1 MANETES
8 RVVELQFNNRQFEA
22 NVSQTLKT
30 LDNLKESL
38 KFEGAEQGFKDLDAA
53 ADKLDLSKL
62 DANVE
67 KLANRFTLLGTAA
80 DLVRNKIVG
89 VADSMISTT
98 ASTLTS
104 FSAVANLGSAWDQYA
119 EKTSSVQ
126 TIMAATRQEFAET
139 GNQMEIVESEL
150 DKLTWFTDETSHKF
164 LDLVNNIGKFTSNNI
179 GLHSAVDEMMG
190 IATWASISGA
200 STTEAA
206 RAMYNLSQ
214 AMSMGALTLNDWKSI
229 ENANMATVE
238 FKQTAIDTAV
248 ELGTLTEVTDGVY
261 QAMNGAEVTI
271 ENFRETLTDSK
282 WLNNNVLEATL
293 TKYGGFSTKLNAL
306 YENLNASGTVYTST
320 LLDMIEAEKS
330 GADYTET
337 FNEVLESTGV
347 SAETLKGAIETLASE
362 ENDLGYRAFKAS
374 QETKTFGEAIDYVRT
389 AVTSGWA
396 QSFETI
402 FGNYEEAKALWTGF
416 ADTLYDIFVA
426 SGETRNAILDLWK
439 AAGGRDA
446 LFGTEEMTGII
457 QNLAAAFETIIGP
470 AKAAWENIFP
480 PLSVR
485 DMAAY
490 LLGFTEWLRGLTEQF
505 GLSEEAGRGLEI
517 VLTGLLSPLKLFVF
531 ILKLAGIAITYL
543 FAGIGIVSDKILSF
557 IAAIYD
563 GTISLKELIAN
574 SLAARI
580 AIVVLGAAALLAV
593 APILALGYG
602 ILTLIDYISSFD
614 SFGDWLNQ
622 MRAAHPVIN
631 TVVSVIERFINA
643 VINIPS
649 TLRNVASSFVDFLT
663 QFDSLGGLLA
673 GLAMA
678 FVGFGKNIV
687 QGLVMGIASGI
698 SWAVSAVVS
707 VFTALKTAFMSA
719 AGIHS
724 PSIIFMAF
732 GVLIIAGLVIGILS
746 ALAEVFAAGGSIGD
760 ALISGFSKKNVVA
773 TFKLIGDG
781 IITVVKGIIFVLA
794 AIPYAVYLGVRAF
807 IDFIRGTDT
816 LKASLSNTQGV
827 FSRFGQKLL
836 EIFSTIRDIGSKSLA
851 KVRQFLEPVNNF
863 FKRFFDN
870 LTAGQIVVFAISV
883 ALITLSVSISKLLKG
898 FSGLGPAVTGLL
910 ESLGGLVDSLS
921 AVPKAFAAL
930 KRAEAFKTYAVSI
943 AILAGSLII
952 LAGAC
957 SGDNMENIIRAGIA
971 LGVLAAGILA
981 FSAILALIT
990 KISSEMPKFSFA
1002 ILGLAVAVGVLSR
1015 IFSEMQGIEVTV
1027 QGLIS
1032 FLLMCSVMIGM
1043 MVVID
1048 KLVDNAISGGM
1059 SMLLL
1064 AMSIK
1069 TLCKAFIDLNKDLQ
1083 DLGSGAELW
1092 ESIGAFAAIC
1102 LALGAL
1108 MVAMSSVDVK
1118 SGIGALAGIL
1128 ALKMIIS
1135 ILAGLNESVKGL
1147 TAENAWGQL
1156 LVLLPTILE
1165 IGAFLLIIAFSLKLA
1180 GNALL
1185 TAGIGMLAGIFALK
1199 MALATFTNMT
1209 QEELQQALPGVQMLG
1224 KFLAEVAAA
1233 IGLMTLVWGVLSIL
1247 GADFKGLGR
1256 SFLSL
1261 SLAIGIL
1268 VGCMKLMEALD
1279 PSTIELFAGV
1289 LEGLMVFMGIAV
1301 LLAGFAKDAH
1311 KGINA
1316 IRNFMIAFVA
1326 CVAILTL
1333 FQTKD
1338 GNELLMPMLSIC
1350 AGIISL
1356 AVALF
1361 AASKLTEKVKMAPI
1375 IAMIVGMAVLSAT
1388 LIILSRFPWEN
1399 VAASG
1404 AAMTAALLSFA
1415 YVLKVLSDMDEMKPK
1430 EILTTIFLLVS
1441 VMGILAAS
1449 VYSLMLL
1456 SSIPWESLVASAGS
1470 LVAMLLTMGHVCNT
1484 LAGLGSDA
1492 VNAVIGA
1499 AAMTI
1504 LAVDLLGMALAL
1516 QMLNGLDMVMMLVSA
1531 ATLSAMLL
1539 AMGGVCR
1546 ILGGLGSDA
1555 VAAVIGAAAMTILVV
1570 DILGLVLALHM
1581 LNGLD
1586 MTMMLV
1592 SAGVLLIL
1600 LSVMAL
1606 VCAVLAGLGATAVMA
1621 VIGAAAMT
1629 ILVVDIL
1636 GLALALA
1643 MLNGLDMTMMLVSA
1657 GVLVALL
1664 AVMAGIVALLSL
1676 LGPMVIAAIPA
1687 ALAMT
1692 ILAADM
1698 IIMAVALSMLNTL
1711 DMNALVTSAL
1721 VLGGLMVALGV
1732 VVALLSLLGPMV
1744 LAAIPA
1750 AIAMTILA
1758 ADLLIV
1764 AQALSMLN
1772 DLDMEAMTQS
1782 AISLAIVMGAMT
1794 AIVAVL
1800 SLLGT
1805 MAPLAIAGAIAMTI
1819 LAADLLI
1826 VAKALSMLNGLDM
1839 AAMQQSAISLA
1850 IVMGAM
1856 TAIVAVLS
1864 FLGVAAPLAIAGAI
1878 AMTILAADLL
1888 IVAQA
1893 FSMLNTLDMQTMTQ
1907 SAISLGIIMAA
1918 MVGIVTVLGLIG
1930 TLSAAAIVGAIAMT
1944 ILSAD
1949 LVIIAQ
1955 ALAMIAV
1962 YDPAVIQQAAMTML
1976 ATITS
1981 LVGVSVLLA
1990 TVSPAALIGAA
2001 TLLAMAVALQSIGRA
2016 CLTFAAQTA
2025 TIDEDMQRVVD
2036 AISTLGGLDETAPKK
2051 AEDIISVLT
2060 LSLSDAISTM
2070 RTTIEPEMEDAG
2082 EYFIQGLEN
2091 GLSDTSGVYA
2101 ASYALGD
2108 AIYMGLA
2115 DRLGIHSP
2123 STVGEYEGA
2132 MYDAGVSQGLDGSS
2146 GTVYNSAANVGQAA
2160 SDGMESKVGESQS
2173 AGQLHGEAF
2182 DGGIDSTQPGAYV
2195 SGQNEAQAGING
2207 ALSMTGS
2214 ASAAGSTLG
2223 SALYNAFMSFVN
2235 TIKSGLERLAGAAGD
2250 NIIGTTARSLA
2261 SKIGGMFGGV
2271 SSSANAAGEDA
2282 GNAFGSGL
2290 FASLKQS
2297 VADAKEKI
2305 FGDGED
2311 PFGINNILEEV
2322 KEATNGGENSGGGGS
2337 PGGGGGSGGSGGG
2350 SGGSSEDIEEEED
2363 AAADLIVTLDELN
2376 DKEKQFAAM
2385 VADTSEA
2392 LDAGT
2397 ISQEEWNKKIEDGLD
2412 NLSIESGW
2420 LQDLVYRYKDGFVS
2434 ASEFNSELQEIAS
2447 SVRSASVRE
2456 WVAEL
2461 TALYKEGKLSME
2473 EYNARVDEIISKS
2486 EEEARSIEE
2495 LNEAL
2500 QNGTIKLDE
2509 YNQARA
2515 KLADQAASQAQ
2526 AARYL
2531 VIKNS
2536 IDALT
2541 DAYNKGELSQ
2551 EAYEVQ
2557 VQKLLDTRDE
2567 EVRSLEDLNYALQAG
2582 TISMDDYA
2590 SAFQKVVDQNEKAI
2604 AQAKEDELRNTI
2616 LGIGTASTDTSTAI
2630 GIQQKSIKQI
2640 INAYKEGTI
2649 SAEEYYQTLQKLAQ
2663 QSGEG
2668 TAAEA
2673 IASVEEEIRKLTATY
2688 DAGQIGFGEY
2698 CKAVDS
2704 VISQNGREQRSLEE
2718 LRKFLTDGTI
2728 SINEYNEALKAIQTQ
2743 QEKDAIE
2750 TAKNNVLGQLAELQ
2764 RKLAEGELTLAEY
2777 NGIIQSVIDETK
2789 KETRTVTE
2797 LNQALKQG
2805 AIDSN
2810 EYAKAISNLAIQEKA
2825 AQLVAENAKVAEQ
2838 IELLRGRYERSEI
2851 TLKEYKQL
2859 INDVISAR
2867 NKETRSIADLDKALA
2882 NNLITLD
2889 EYNEAVRAIYAQEQE
2904 ASQAEINLNNTA
2916 AIYGLRKEYE
2926 AGTITLEE
2934 YVHQLGLLSDKTRE
2948 EQRSLEQLE
2957 YLLQHSLITNE
2968 EYIEAVKA
2976 INAQEKERDKVA
2988 KEGATAIAMEEISVA
3003 YQEGKMSL
3011 QEYNAAIQKAQ
3022 ENADRETRS
3031 IEELKRALHSG
3042 TIDVNEFATAIKNL
3056 AEQEESD
3063 KQANRDRSIRAQIH
3077 NIWVEYEKGAI
3088 SEEEYLDGVDK
3099 IIRLSKKETRTLKE
3113 LDYQLQNNLITYDE
3127 YNTAIQELY
3136 EADNDLTL
3144 SLKEMAEQ
3152 ERNTGKRSNEFAKVL
3167 KRVTIDTWGFSD
3179 ALLDVSTVLRFTGRT
3194 FLNFY
3199 DTLDSN
3205 PTLAEAFGVT
3215 EFVNGTDAA
3224 IQATE
3229 QLMLDFYKMQ
3239 NPTDLAIQE
3248 IENYGDIAVEVLD
3261 ELKDAWVDYVE
3272 TAYNAIMGNYD
3283 VFNAPGWF
3291 EKEILSPDKLL
3302 ENQNMY
3308 IEGERSFVEKM
3319 GDLAGKLDS
3328 EMWMSLYEGGSKNLE
3343 QVIAFWQMTDE
3354 ELAAFNEG
3362 QEKLREYAKQNAEKL
3377 ASISVMVYQDAG
3389 YDAIQAFVHSSA
3401 DAVDIPTVEEEAQ
3414 QIGKD
3419 IGDTI
3424 GESMAEEV
3432 KVRFTEDMLKMSY
3445 GTLLKLFEK
3454 GIININEACEL
3465 MFAKPDEY
3473 LWTLDDYSIDEGFF
3487 TEQGIKYIRAIFDG
3501 TASEVEEAHE
3511 NLVMGVTALTPYDED
3526 LSYSSGT
3533 QIGEYFDQGI
3543 ATAVETY
3550 IEYAVS
3556 AVEKLADAM
3565 IEKLEEKIKEA
3576 QARLMSSSGIY
3587 TMSLAGSVSVG
3598 SITASEFSTAVSELA
3613 DRVYDAAENLQENV
3627 TNVNEN
3633 NSKFTSVT
3641 VNQNIDA
3648 QPQDAYII
3656 AQQTGNTIRGA
3667 LRKT

>member
-38 KFEGAEQGFKDLDAA
+38 KFEGAEKGFKDLDAA

-62 DANVE
+62 EANVE
-67 KLANRFTLLGTAA
+67 KLAGRFTLLGTAA

-139 GNQMEIVESEL
+139 GNQMQVVESEL

-200 STTEAA
+200 NTTEAA

-248 ELGTLTEVTDGVY
+248 ELGTLTKVMDGVY
-261 QAMNGAEVTI
+261 QATNGAEVTI

-293 TKYGGFSTKLNAL
+293 TKYGGFATKLNAL
-306 YENLNASGTVYTST
+306 YENLNSSGTVYTST
-320 LLDMIEAEKS
+320 LLDMIEAQKN
-330 GADYTET
+330 GTDYTEA
-337 FNEVLESTGV
+337 FNEVLEATGV
-347 SAETLKGAIETLASE
+347 SAESLRDAIETLASE

-446 LFGTEEMTGII
+446 LFGTEEMTGIV
-457 QNLAAAFETIIGP
+457 QNLAAAFETVIGP

-480 PLSVR
+480 PLSLR
-485 DMAAY
+485 DTAAY
-490 LLGFTEWLRGLTEQF
+490 LLGFTEWLRSLTEQF

-517 VLTGLLSPLKLFVF
+517 VLTGLLSPLKLVAFLLRMGGTAAF
-531 ILKLAGIAITYL
+531 YL
-543 FAGIGIVSDKILSF
+543 FSAIANLVDEVLSF

-563 GTISLKELIAN
+563 GTISLADFIAG
-574 SLAARI
+574 STAAKV
-580 AIVVLGAAALLAV
+580 AIALLGFA
-593 APILALGYG
+593 AGLALSPIIALGFG
-602 ILTLIDYISSFD
+602 ILKLLEYTSNFD

-631 TVVSVIERFINA
+631 TVVGVIERFINA
-643 VINIPS
+643 VTNIPS
-649 TLRNVASSFVDFLT
+649 TLRNAASSFVDFIT
-663 QFDSLGGLLA
+663 QFDSWGGLLA

-678 FVGFGKNIV
+678 FIGFGKNIV
-687 QGLVMGIASGI
+687 QGLVMGIASGV
-698 SWAVSAVVS
+698 SWAVSAIVN

-724 PSIIFMAF
+724 PSVVFMAF
-732 GVLIIAGLVIGILS
+732 GILIIAGLVIGILS

-760 ALISGFSKKNVVA
+760 ALISGFSKKNVIA
-773 TFKLIGDG
+773 TFKLLGDG

-816 LKASLSNTQGV
+816 LKASLANAQGV
-827 FSRFGQKLL
+827 FARFGQKLL
-836 EIFSTIRDIGSKSLA
+836 EIFSMMGDLGSNALA
-851 KVRQFLEPVNNF
+851 RVKQFLEPVNNF

-883 ALITLSVSISKLLKG
+883 AFITLSVSISKLLKG
-898 FSGLGPAVTGLL
+898 FSGLGSAVTGLIK
-910 ESLGGLVDSLS
+910 SLGGLVDSLS

-943 AILAGSLII
+943 AILAGSLVI

-957 SGDNMENIIRAGIA
+957 SGDNMENIIRAGAAFGI
-971 LGVLAAGILA
+971 LAAGILA

-990 KISSEMPKFSFA
+990 KISSEMPRFSFA

-1015 IFSEMQGIEVTV
+1015 AFSEMQGIKTTAAGV
-1027 QGLIS
+1027 IS
-1032 FLLMCSVMIGM
+1032 FLGMCLVMIGM
-1043 MVVID
+1043 MVAID

-1069 TLCKAFIDLNKDLQ
+1069 TLCRAFIDLNKDLQ
-1083 DLGSGAELW
+1083 ELGSGAELW

-1135 ILAGLNESVKGL
+1135 ILADLNESVKGL
-1147 TAENAWGQL
+1147 TAESAWGQL

-1165 IGAFLLIIAFSLKLA
+1165 IGAFLLLIAVSLKIA

-1199 MALATFTNMT
+1199 MALSTFANMT
-1209 QEELQQALPGVQMLG
+1209 QEELQQALPGIELLGSFLG
-1224 KFLAEVAAA
+1224 KLG
-1233 IGLMTLVWGVLSIL
+1233 IGLAALITVWGLLTSKWVKADFAGFGRSMISLSI
-1247 GADFKGLGR
+1247 
-1256 SFLSL
+1256 
-1261 SLAIGIL
+1261 AIGIL
-1268 VGCMKLMEALD
+1268 IGCMKLMEALD
-1279 PSTIELFAGV
+1279 PSTIELFAGT

-1301 LLAGFAKDAH
+1301 LLAGLAKDAH

-1350 AGIISL
+1350 FGLISL

-1375 IAMIVGMAVLSAT
+1375 IAMLTGMVLLSAS
-1388 LIILSRFPWEN
+1388 LIILSRLPWEN

-1415 YVLKVLSDMDEMKPK
+1415 YVLKVLSDMTAMNWK
-1430 EILTTIFLLVS
+1430 EVLTTVFILAS
-1441 VMGILAAS
+1441 VMAALAAS
-1449 VYSLMLL
+1449 VYSIMLL
-1456 SSIPWESLVASAGS
+1456 SSIPWESLITSAGS
-1470 LVAMLLTMGHVCNT
+1470 LVAMLLTMGHVCKT

-1492 VNAVIGA
+1492 KSAVIGA

-1516 QMLNGLDMVMMLVSA
+1516 QMLNGLDLVSMA
-1531 ATLSAMLL
+1531 VSAGLLSGMLL
-1539 AMGGVCR
+1539 VMGGVCR
-1546 ILGGLGSDA
+1546 ILGGLSSDA

-1570 DILGLVLALHM
+1570 DILGLVLALQM

-1592 SAGVLLIL
+1592 SAGTLLVLLG
-1600 LSVMAL
+1600 VMAL
-1606 VCAVLAGLGATAVMA
+1606 ICTVLGGLGATAVMA
-1621 VIGAAAMT
+1621 VVGAAAMT
-1629 ILVVDIL
+1629 ILAVDL
-1636 GLALALA
+1636 MAMAVALS
-1643 MLNGLDMTMMLVSA
+1643 MLNGLDMNSMVASA
-1657 GVLVALL
+1657 VALAIL
-1664 AVMAGIVALLSL
+1664 MAEMAIIVALLSA
-1676 LGPMVIAAIPA
+1676 LGPMLAMAILGA
-1687 ALAMT
+1687 VSMT

-1698 IIMAVALSMLNTL
+1698 VIMAVALSMLNGL
-1711 DMNALVTSAL
+1711 DMNAMVTSAL
-1721 VLGGLMVALGV
+1721 ALGALLLEMGV
-1732 VVALLSLLGPMV
+1732 IVGLLSLLGPM
-1744 LAAIPA
+1744 LATAILGA
-1750 AIAMTILA
+1750 VAMTILA

-1772 DLDMEAMTQS
+1772 GLDMETMTQS
-1782 AISLAIVMGAMT
+1782 ALSLAIVMGALAVVV
-1794 AIVAVL
+1794 AIL
-1800 SLLGT
+1800 SIFGT
-1805 MAPLAIAGAIAMTI
+1805 TAPLAIVGA
-1819 LAADLLI
+1819 L
-1826 VAKALSMLNGLDM
+1826 
-1839 AAMQQSAISLA
+1839 
-1850 IVMGAM
+1850 
-1856 TAIVAVLS
+1856 
-1864 FLGVAAPLAIAGAI
+1864 

-1888 IVAQA
+1888 IVAQSL
-1893 FSMLNTLDMQTMTQ
+1893 SMLNGLDMETMTQ
-1907 SAISLGIIMAA
+1907 SAISLAIIMGV
-1918 MVGIVTVLGLIG
+1918 MVGIVAVL
-1930 TLSAAAIVGAIAMT
+1930 GAIAALAAAALVGAVALT

-1955 ALAMIAV
+1955 ALATIAA
-1962 YDPAVIQQAAMTML
+1962 YDPASVQQAAMTML

-1981 LVGVSVLLA
+1981 LVGVSVMLA
-1990 TVSPAALIGAA
+1990 AVSPAALAGAA
-2001 TLLAMAVALQSIGRA
+2001 TLLAMAIALQSIGQA
-2016 CLTFAAQTA
+2016 CVTFAAQTA
-2025 TIDEDMQRVVD
+2025 TIDQDMDRLMNAIASIGNLEKDGPQKAKD
-2036 AISTLGGLDETAPKK
+2036 AIKAIQDALLQSIDTMILVVTPKMQLAGG
-2051 AEDIISVLT
+2051 
-2060 LSLSDAISTM
+2060 
-2070 RTTIEPEMEDAG
+2070 
-2082 EYFIQGLEN
+2082 YFVQGLVN
-2091 GLSDTSGVYA
+2091 GMAMASASVYTAGYGLGDSLYEGVANRLVINSPSAVGQWLGQMFGLGTAQGTASMASANYSAGAIDGASAAQGA
-2101 ASYALGD
+2101 ASMA
-2108 AIYMGLA
+2108 
-2115 DRLGIHSP
+2115 P
-2123 STVGEYEGA
+2123 
-2132 MYDAGVSQGLDGSS
+2132 
-2146 GTVYNSAANVGQAA
+2146 AN
-2160 SDGMESKVGESQS
+2160 ET
-2173 AGQLHGEAF
+2173 AGQL
-2182 DGGIDSTQPGAYV
+2182 DGASVASGVDSQQAAAYGAGGNVGYQAAA
-2195 SGQNEAQAGING
+2195 GANAQTPA
-2207 ALSMTGS
+2207 A
-2214 ASAAGSTLG
+2214 ASAGNNLG
-2223 SALYNAFMSFVN
+2223 TSLWNAFMSWVN
-2235 TIKSGLERLAGAAGD
+2235 KIKAGLQKLGAALKGTEIGEKAMEEVSKVTAAFDSIGDGGGGLSDFISGAKDALAGLADEVLNTDDLLSGLKDTLGD
-2250 NIIGTTARSLA
+2250 
-2261 SKIGGMFGGV
+2261 MP
-2271 SSSANAAGEDA
+2271 
-2282 GNAFGSGL
+2282 SG
-2290 FASLKQS
+2290 
-2297 VADAKEKI
+2297 
-2305 FGDGED
+2305 
-2311 PFGINNILEEV
+2311 
-2322 KEATNGGENSGGGGS
+2322 GGGGS
-2337 PGGGGGSGGSGGG
+2337 PGGGGGSGGGSGGSGGG
-2350 SGGSSEDIEEEED
+2350 SGGSSEAIEEEED
-2363 AAADLIVTLDELN
+2363 AAANLIVTLDELN

-2385 VADTSEA
+2385 VADSSKA
-2392 LDAGT
+2392 LEDGT
-2397 ISQEEWNKKIEDGLD
+2397 ISQEEWNKKIEDSLD

-2420 LQDLVYRYKDGFVS
+2420 LQDLVYRYKDGYVS

-2447 SVRSASVRE
+2447 SVRSASVKE

-2461 TALYKEGKLSME
+2461 TYLYKEGKLSLE
-2473 EYNARVDEIISKS
+2473 EYNARVDEIIAKS

-2515 KLADQAASQAQ
+2515 KLADQAAAQAQ

-2536 IDALT
+2536 IDVLT

-2551 EAYEVQ
+2551 EAYEAQ

-2567 EVRSLEDLNYALQAG
+2567 EVRSLEELNYALQAG

-2590 SAFQKVVDQNEKAI
+2590 SAFQKVVDQNEKAA
-2604 AQAKEDELRNTI
+2604 AQAKEDELRNAI
-2616 LGIGTASTDTSTAI
+2616 LGIGVASTDTSTAI
-2630 GIQQKSIKQI
+2630 GVQEKSMEAI
-2640 INAYKEGTI
+2640 INAYREGAI
-2649 SAEEYYQTLQKLAQ
+2649 SAEEYYQALQKLVQ
-2663 QSGEG
+2663 QSGEA
-2668 TAAEA
+2668 TAAEVTA
-2673 IASVEEEIRKLTATY
+2673 DVEEEIRKLTAAY

-2718 LRKFLTDGTI
+2718 LRQLLTDGVI
-2728 SINEYNEALKAIQTQ
+2728 SVNEYNEALKAIQSQ
-2743 QEKDAIE
+2743 QAEDAAEAAEK
-2750 TAKNNVLGQLAELQ
+2750 NVIGQLAELQ
-2764 RKLAEGELTLAEY
+2764 RKLADGELTLAEY
-2777 NGIIQSVIDETK
+2777 NVAVQSVIDETQ
-2789 KETRTVTE
+2789 KETRTVAE
-2797 LNQALKQG
+2797 LNQALNQG
-2805 AIDSN
+2805 AIDSD
-2810 EYAKAISNLAIQEKA
+2810 EYAKAISDLAAQEEA
-2825 AQLVAENAKVAEQ
+2825 AQLAAENQKVAEQ
-2838 IELLRGRYERSEI
+2838 IEFLRGRYERNEI
-2851 TLKEYKQL
+2851 TLQEYKQL
-2859 INDVISAR
+2859 VDNVVSAR
-2867 NKETRSIADLDKALA
+2867 GRETRSIADLDRALA

-2889 EYNEAVRAIYAQEQE
+2889 EYNQAVRTIYEQEQE
-2904 ASQAEINLNNTA
+2904 ANQAEINLNNTA

-2926 AGTITLEE
+2926 AGTITFEE
-2934 YVHQLGLLSDKTRE
+2934 YVHQLGLLADKTKE

-2976 INAQEKERDKVA
+2976 INAQEKERDKAA
-2988 KEGATAIAMEEISVA
+2988 KEGATAMAMQEITAA

-3011 QEYNAAIQKAQ
+3011 QAYNAAIQKAQ
-3022 ENADRETRS
+3022 ENAERETRS
-3031 IEELKRALHSG
+3031 IEELKRALRTG
-3042 TIDVNEFATAIKNL
+3042 TIDVNEFASAIKKL
-3056 AEQEESD
+3056 AEQDESD
-3063 KQANRDRSIRAQIH
+3063 RQANLDRSVRAQIH
-3077 NIWVEYEKGAI
+3077 SIWLEFEQGAI
-3088 SEEEYLDGVDK
+3088 SEEEYLEGVDK
-3099 IIRLSKKETRTLKE
+3099 IIRLSKRETRTLKE

-3127 YNTAIQELY
+3127 YNTAVQELY
-3136 EADNDLTL
+3136 AQDNDLTL

-3152 ERNTGKRSNEFAKVL
+3152 ERETGKRSNEFAKIL

-3199 DTLDSN
+3199 DALDEN
-3205 PTLAEAFGVT
+3205 PGLAEAFGIT

-3224 IQATE
+3224 VQATE

-3248 IENYGDIAVEVLD
+3248 IENYGDIAADVLED
-3261 ELKDAWVDYVE
+3261 LKEAWVDYVGV
-3272 TAYNAIMGNYD
+3272 AYNAIMGNYD

-3302 ENQNMY
+3302 ENQDMY

-3319 GDLAGKLDS
+3319 EDLAGRLDS

-3362 QEKLREYAKQNAEKL
+3362 QEKLREYARQNAEKL
-3377 ASISVMVYQDAG
+3377 AAISVMVYQDAG

-3401 DAVDIPTVEEEAQ
+3401 DAVDIPTVEQQAQ
-3414 QIGKD
+3414 QIGKE
-3419 IGDTI
+3419 IGDTV
-3424 GESMAEEV
+3424 GETMAEEV
-3432 KVRFTEDMLKMSY
+3432 KIRFTEDMLQMSF
-3445 GTLLKLFEK
+3445 GTLLKLFQE
-3454 GIININEACEL
+3454 GIISVNEACEL
-3465 MFAKPDEY
+3465 IFAKPEEY
-3473 LWTLDDYSIDEGFF
+3473 LSTLDDYSIDESFF
-3487 TEQGIKYIRAIFDG
+3487 TEQGIKYVRAIFDG
-3501 TASEVEEAHE
+3501 TASEVETAHE
-3511 NLVMGVTALTPYDED
+3511 NLVTAVTELTPEDEQTA
-3526 LSYSSGT
+3526 YTSGT

-3565 IEKLEEKIKEA
+3565 IAKLEEKIKAA
-3576 QARLMSSSGIY
+3576 QERMTSSSGIY
-3587 TMSLAGSVSVG
+3587 TMSISGAVSAGD
-3598 SITASEFSTAVSELA
+3598 ITVSEFSTAVSELA
-3613 DRVYDAAENLQENV
+3613 DRVNAAAENLVENV
-3627 TNVNEN
+3627 TNVNED
-3633 NSKFTSVT
+3633 NSKTTTVT